1 MVNVICM
8 KWGTR
13 YDAAYVNRLRGM
25 VRRHL
30 VQPHRFVCFTDDT
43 NGLRPEVE
51 TRPLPRIEQPQGQEE
66 RFWQKLGTFARP
78 LADLSGPTLF
88 LDLDVIITSDIDCF
102 FEQPGE
108 FCIIREWRN
117 DGPPRGNSSVYRFE
131 AGAHVEVLK
140 EFERDPQAVASR
152 CMFDQDFMSATV
164 QPLTFWPDEWCRSF
178 KKHCLAPVP
187 WCYFTVPK
195 IPPRARII
203 VFHGH
208 PKPVEAARG
217 CLVRGGIKYCRA
229 TPWIEEHSRV

>member
-30 VQPHRFVCFTDDT
+30 VRPHRFVCFTDDT

-51 TRPLPRIEQPQGQEE
+51 TRPLLRIQQPRAQEE

-88 LDLDVIITSDIDCF
+88 LDLDVVITSDIDCF
-102 FEQPGE
+102 FEHPGE

-117 DGPPRGNSSVYRFE
+117 DGPPRGNSSVFRFE

-152 CMFDQDFMSATV
+152 CLFDQDF
-164 QPLTFWPDEWCRSF
+164 
-178 KKHCLAPVP
+178 P

-195 IPPRARII
+195 IPPGARII

-217 CLVRGGIKYCRA
+217 CLVRDGIKYCRA
-229 TPWIEEHSRV
+229 TPWIVEHSHA

>member
-13 YDAAYVNRLRGM
+13 YDAGYVNRLRGM

-108 FCIIREWRN
+108 FCII
-117 DGPPRGNSSVYRFE
+117 F
-131 AGAHVEVLK
+131 
-140 EFERDPQAVASR
+140 
-152 CMFDQDFMSATV
+152 AT
-164 QPLTFWPDEWCRSF
+164 TSGT
-178 KKHCLAPVP
+178 LATL
-187 WCYFTVPK
+187 C
-195 IPPRARII
+195 
-203 VFHGH
+203 
-208 PKPVEAARG
+208 
-217 CLVRGGIKYCRA
+217 
-229 TPWIEEHSRV
+229 